1 MFIVFICSF
10 LRSHYTFIMFTTNFR
25 EKLKAQSLYMNK
37 ILVFIMVYTCSMSL
51 NDGGLFLNQMIVSS
65 YCENQF
71 FISICFSKIIR

>member
-51 NDGGLFLNQMIVSS
+51 NDGGAVLESDD
-65 YCENQF
+65 
-71 FISICFSKIIR
+71 CFKLLGKPVLYFYMF